1 MRASREKDCMKYVL
15 AVLAL
20 LVFACVIPGAVAQD
34 ACKETSYG
42 KCFSIHARFAVYT
55 GDGVEDLWPVGSK
68 RLLRVNSPSDQ
79 LEAMTSDGHLG
90 EYFVF
95 GDFVA
100 CPLEKEA
107 PGKMR
112 TVCIKEMKNL
122 RRVKRKEE

>member
-1 MRASREKDCMKYVL
+1 MKYVL
-15 AVLAL
+15 SVLAIL
-20 LVFACVIPGAVAQD
+20 AVACIIPGAVAQN
-34 ACKETSYG
+34 ACKETGSG
-42 KCFSIHARFAVYT
+42 KCFSVHARFAVYT

-68 RLLRVNSPSDQ
+68 RLLRVSSPGDQ
-79 LEAMTSDGHLG
+79 LESMTSGGYLG

-95 GDFVA
+95 GDFVV
-100 CPLEKEA
+100 CPLEKEV